1 MVPTSAAVL
10 SVLLPPFDKAEELV
24 AGEDEVCIA
33 ESWVLLFVVVGLL
46 LLLPLPLPSPVL
58 VLVEG
63 EFIVSEGIAAEYV
76 VAVGNKIDVPGTS
89 RTRSTPGSHFR
100 PPLSRWVRNE
110 LTCGCATL
118 TICNKILR
126 IYSCWA
132 PICIAIRNMLF
143 SG

>member
-10 SVLLPPFDKAEELV
+10 SVLLSPFDEAEELV
-24 AGEDEVCIA
+24 AGEDEACVA
-33 ESWVLLFVVVGLL
+33 ESWALLFVVVALL
-46 LLLPLPLPSPVL
+46 LLLPLPLPLPVL

-63 EFIVSEGIAAEYV
+63 EFVVSEGIVAEYV
-76 VAVGNKIDVPGTS
+76 IAVGNEIDVPDTS
-89 RTRSTPGSHFR
+89 RTQSAPASHFR
-100 PPLSRWVRNE
+100 PHLSRWVRNE

-132 PICIAIRNMLF
+132 PICIAIGNMLF